1 MDMSHSDWIL
11 QNSLLQAFHVDLCG
25 ISKLILQS
33 LYYSREVDCFG
44 FQVGMESDDRLFA
57 NARYMIVKFLC
68 QIPY

>member
-1 MDMSHSDWIL
+1 M
-11 QNSLLQAFHVDLCG
+11 
-25 ISKLILQS
+25 LIYVVFQS

-44 FQVGMESDDRLFA
+44 FQVGMAPDDQLFA

>member
-1 MDMSHSDWIL
+1 M
-11 QNSLLQAFHVDLCG
+11 
-25 ISKLILQS
+25 LIYVVFQS

-44 FQVGMESDDRLFA
+44 FQVGMAPDDRLFA